1 MESPQKPPSGIRSE
15 SRPEEREPPV
25 IGLEPAA
32 LEYGLHRAQ
41 HDSLAREL
49 EDVGFRVRLNSRRA
63 ARSTTAFGT
72 FYDLVIRLS
81 TDSGANLDA
90 LVEHIQHL
98 LSSDQLPPT
107 PRMGKVMLDDGT
119 EYAFPLDE
127 ADVP

>member
-1 MESPQKPPSGIRSE
+1 
-15 SRPEEREPPV
+15 V
-25 IGLEPAA
+25 LEPVA
-32 LEYGLHRAQ
+32 LEYGLHRGQ
-41 HDSLAREL
+41 YESLVREL
-49 EDVGFRVRLNSRRA
+49 EAVGFRVRLNSRRA
-63 ARSTTAFGT
+63 ARSATAIGT

-90 LVEHIQHL
+90 LIEHIQHL
-98 LSSDQLPPT
+98 LSSDTLPPM